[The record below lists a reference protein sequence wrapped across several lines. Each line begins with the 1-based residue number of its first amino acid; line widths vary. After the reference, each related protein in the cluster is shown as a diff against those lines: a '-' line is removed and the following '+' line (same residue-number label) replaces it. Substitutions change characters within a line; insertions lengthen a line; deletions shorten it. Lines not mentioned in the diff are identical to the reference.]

1 MVTIKLEE
9 NGKITRKFT
18 AAEAI
23 SEGDVVYIASD
34 GRVAKATTTEA
45 RQAIGVAAETALS
58 AGDEIEVIIFGIA
71 QVTADDA
78 INPGDTVVPAST
90 AGRVIAEN
98 SVSHSHVAFKNSGTD
113 AAPTTSA
120 TQKVVGGDGT
130 EATNVYVTVE
140 SGAASEE
147 IKTDSQAVEHG
158 RAIGIALTAA
168 SAAGDTIEIL
178 VCKMG

>member
-1 MVTIKLEE
+1 MVSIKLEE

-18 AAEAI
+18 VAEAI
-23 SEGDVVYIASD
+23 NAGDVVYINSD

-45 RQAIGVAAETALS
+45 RQAIGVAAEDAS
-58 AGDEIEVIIFGIA
+58 AAGDEIEVIIFGIA
-71 QVTADDA
+71 RVTADGSV
-78 INPGDTVVPAST
+78 NPGDTLVPAST
-90 AGRVIAEN
+90 AGRVVAEN

-113 AAPTTSA
+113 ASPSTSA
-120 TQKVVGGDGT
+120 TQKVVGGDGA

-158 RAIGIALTAA
+158 RVIGIALTAA
-168 SAAGDTIEIL
+168 LAAGDTIEIL